1 MNQNRDF
8 LICHLSI
15 SICVFPQ
22 GCEVQIIPDS
32 KQIPHTRSPKHNAAT
47 TITIQCIKSVD
58 PLVVQIL
65 AAKILPFIEL

>member
-1 MNQNRDF
+1 M
-8 LICHLSI
+8 
-15 SICVFPQ
+15 FPQ

-32 KQIPHTRSPKHNAAT
+32 KQIPHTRSPKHSAAT